1 MTIPDWLIIIVIALF
16 GIRQI
21 VRHTNSIRK
30 IDKTKKIFQEI
41 DEMEKD
47 LKTHAKKFES
57 VDTKSNVI
65 QVPNT
70 HNEYRREKNV
80 YRTIL

>member
-1 MTIPDWLIIIVIALF
+1 MTIPDWLIIIVILIF

-21 VRHTNSIRK
+21 IRHTASIRK
-30 IDKTKKIFQEI
+30 INKTEKVFREI

-47 LKTHAKKFES
+47 LKAHTKEFES

-65 QVPNT
+65 QFPNAP
-70 HNEYRREKNV
+70 NK
-80 YRTIL
+80 